1 LDLTI
6 LDSVLRVCSA
16 GLSGSYLSRSLS
28 HLYHLDF
35 RPKIFG
41 GVVTGCG
48 QSSSDIPFQAC
59 VALLHYTSFPLRSV
73 TFIEHTTCRAESCT
87 TCTMCE
93 VKGASLVENSVLPR
107 YKNSS
112 WYQLYLDGR
121 LYSASHEKSLL
132 YARAWS
138 EQSGTMM
145 GMCRRTQSVSYM
157 SFCRNNG
164 EFWSGQ
170 NDAATCDV

>member
-6 LDSVLRVCSA
+6 LVSVLRACSA
-16 GLSGSYLSRSLS
+16 GLSGSSLSGSLS

-41 GVVTGCG
+41 VVVTGCG
-48 QSSSDIPFQAC
+48 QSFSDTPFQAC
-59 VALLHYTSFPLRSV
+59 VTLLYYTSFPLRSV
-73 TFIEHTTCRAESCT
+73 TFIEHTACRAESCT

-93 VKGASLVENSVLPR
+93 VKRASLVENSVMPR
-107 YKNSS
+107 YKNSSS

-145 GMCRRTQSVSYM
+145 GMCGRRQLVIIHK
-157 SFCRNNG
+157 FLQ
-164 EFWSGQ
+164 EQ
-170 NDAATCDV
+170 